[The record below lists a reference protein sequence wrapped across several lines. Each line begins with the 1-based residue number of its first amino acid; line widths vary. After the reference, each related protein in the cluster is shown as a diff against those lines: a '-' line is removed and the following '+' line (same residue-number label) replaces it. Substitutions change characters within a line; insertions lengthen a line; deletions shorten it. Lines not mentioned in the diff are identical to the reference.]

1 MTLKIP
7 SKRLTIS
14 NMGEFT
20 EIRLNFTEHKNIMD
34 HDNDLYQA
42 LKDRY
47 SDPDLD
53 TIIDCINNVNE
64 FNFLREYIV

>member
-7 SKRLTIS
+7 SKKLTIS
-14 NMGEFT
+14 NMRKFT
-20 EIRLNFTEHKNIMD
+20 EIRIDFTECENIID
-34 HDNDLYQA
+34 HDNDLYEM

-47 SDPDLD
+47 SGSDLN
-53 TIIDCINNVNE
+53 TIIDCINKVNE